1 MTITFTLQSPYTGAT
16 YVAGPFNISGT
27 TTGGTTYQLATG
39 VTKNQLISGY
49 TINTTYETLS
59 GGTIQSTGTCSTSQE
74 WLTGIGGGGGGGGS
88 LVDLQ
93 VYGKDLD
100 GTPAN
105 ASVYYQVNS
114 GTTEYLTTLDP
125 LTNSCSLIGTI
136 TGLTLGDI
144 VTIGTDQTYAM
155 VGVGSSTCPGSV
167 ELSYRIAPTPGNET
181 VIATGYTQYG
191 GTYPSSA
198 SRNYY
203 TNPVI
208 LTGATFDDIFFDT
221 VWIKIQDTV
230 TDGYIIENVKIHSES
245 YYDPC
250 MPICDFSG
258 GSATASITPT
268 PTPTEIIYCDF
279 NSGTATA
286 TI

>member
-155 VGVGSSTCPGSV
+155 VGVGSSTCPGS
-167 ELSYRIAPTPGNET
+167 
-181 VIATGYTQYG
+181 ATGG
-191 GTYPSSA
+191 NATYDHTIGITSGNDYVAFVLDSGA
-198 SRNYY
+198 S
-203 TNPVI
+203 V
-208 LTGATFDDIFFDT
+208 
-221 VWIKIQDTV
+221 
-230 TDGYIIENVKIHSES
+230 
-245 YYDPC
+245 
-250 MPICDFSG
+250 
-258 GSATASITPT
+258 
-268 PTPTEIIYCDF
+268 
-279 NSGTATA
+279 
-286 TI
+286 